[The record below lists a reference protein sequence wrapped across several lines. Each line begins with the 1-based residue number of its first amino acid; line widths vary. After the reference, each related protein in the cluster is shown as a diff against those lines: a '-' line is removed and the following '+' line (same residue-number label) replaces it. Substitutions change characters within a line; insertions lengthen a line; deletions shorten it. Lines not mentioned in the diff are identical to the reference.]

1 MRRRWHREP
10 RPHPLSPAR
19 RGRVPLCVRP
29 DRVGRRRAAARPA
42 RGAKATVASLLAP
55 AALGLRFN
63 EHLDEAGRPARSYFA
78 LWAIERRLD
87 LGNPAMNLS
96 RLVPFGD
103 DTVLAE
109 CPVYTIHDLDTVG
122 VAPDSIRLIQC
133 ISQIVETENFE
144 RQLRRQEPA
153 VRRDWSRRKEQIK
166 IGLPSPPR
174 FEKLKDCE
182 PPTWSLRLRDGH
194 PAETSPARTASGS
207 RSASGGCDGTH
218 LPGLGRGVIG
228 TTACGP
234 SFEAMPDMRMPTDRY
249 RNANRQPG
257 SSVAARGWERGRYSN
272 AMRHG
277 SAFESCR
284 VANLEQ
290 SGIPLSQCVS
300 HGFPV
305 F

>member
-1 MRRRWHREP
+1 
-10 RPHPLSPAR
+10 
-19 RGRVPLCVRP
+19 
-29 DRVGRRRAAARPA
+29 
-42 RGAKATVASLLAP
+42 
-55 AALGLRFN
+55 
-63 EHLDEAGRPARSYFA
+63 
-78 LWAIERRLD
+78 
-87 LGNPAMNLS
+87 MNLS

-257 SSVAARGWERGRYSN
+257 SSGSSYGLGTRSLQAV
-272 AMRHG
+272 
-277 SAFESCR
+277 SAFKSGGIAAEFDAMSCAKTYFAWEVTPVRRSGR
-284 VANLEQ
+284 VGPGNFTP
-290 SGIPLSQCVS
+290 SLSQNRT
-300 HGFPV
+300 
-305 F
+305 